1 MRQADGLH
9 AVGGAGGIPA
19 SSVRRDGHV
28 FQSRPVCHIRGR
40 GVGRVRSLVVQAWRG
55 LCRARPVE
63 PGGGL
68 ERGGSGGFLL
78 SRIGRHV
85 EPCGLGGCGGGCGL
99 PAVEEASAMG
109 AWGNGRGRVCR
120 RGGLLPETRVGR
132 RTPANDD
139 GGRTGLGRGMAL
151 RARAWR
157 LCAGLRCGAG
167 GFLRSAPRFTAIG
180 GGR

>member
-1 MRQADGLH
+1 MDGFH
-9 AVGGAGGIPA
+9 AVGGSGGIPA
-19 SSVRRDGHV
+19 SFVRRDGHV

-40 GVGRVRSLVVQAWRG
+40 GAGRLRSLVVQAWRG
-55 LCRARPVE
+55 LCRAWPVE

-78 SRIGRHV
+78 SRTGRHV
-85 EPCGLGGCGGGCGL
+85 EPRGLGGCGGGCGL
-99 PAVEEASAMG
+99 PAVEGTSADG
-109 AWGNGRGRVCR
+109 ALGDGRGGVCR
-120 RGGLLPETRVGR
+120 RVGLLPETRVGR
-132 RTPANDD
+132 RASADDD

-157 LCAGLRCGAG
+157 LCAGLRCSAG
-167 GFLRSAPRFTAIG
+167 GFLRRASRFAAVG